1 MVLHLYGR
9 VLFELSDIFVE
20 AVFSLVVSLD
30 AVLVG
35 SFITTVLFKFSFSAF
50 LMVNPP

>member
-9 VLFELSDIFVE
+9 VLLELYVIFVE

-30 AVLVG
+30 AVFGG
-35 SFITTVLFKFSFSAF
+35 SFATTVLFKFSFSAF